1 MIDHA
6 DFGDLLSTLAASYS
20 GRTSTTVG
28 VKIGAR
34 LTFAPRTQAN
44 LYRLCREAITNIA
57 KHADATQVWVELS
70 PKRGGVQIRIRD
82 NGCGMDVGAIP
93 PGHFG
98 LLLMQQQAAEIGA
111 EFHIAST
118 IGKGTDISVFIPEC
132 HQI

>member
-1 MIDHA
+1 MRA
-6 DFGDLLSTLAASYS
+6 GYT
-20 GRTSTTVG
+20 GRTSTTVA

-44 LYRLCREAITNIA
+44 LYRVCREAIANIA
-57 KHADATQVWVELS
+57 KHADATQVWIDLV

-82 NGCGMDVGAIP
+82 NGCGMDVNAIP

-111 EFHIAST
+111 ELNIAST
-118 IGKGTDISVFIPEC
+118 IGIGTDIVVFIPALNL
-132 HQI
+132 